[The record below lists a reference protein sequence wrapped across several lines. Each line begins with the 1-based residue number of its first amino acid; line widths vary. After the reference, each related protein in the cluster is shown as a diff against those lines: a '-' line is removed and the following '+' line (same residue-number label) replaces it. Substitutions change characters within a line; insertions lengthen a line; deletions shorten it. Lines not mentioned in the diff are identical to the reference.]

1 MPNGNPGEKLFMDRK
16 VKLNKHEAEAIEI
29 CAPSFVALQIGS
41 FHLIFI
47 IKRFTFLANQTVT
60 MKNHCL
66 SHVATFFFVDNIV
79 FTDLMTFCTIILFKK
94 TDLTQYCIYASLI
107 LKHCLLYLG

>member
-29 CAPSFVALQIGS
+29 CGPSFVQIGS

-66 SHVATFFFVDNIV
+66 SHVATFVFVENIV
-79 FTDLMTFCTIILFKK
+79 LTDLMAFCTIILFKK
-94 TDLTQYCIYASLI
+94 MDLTQYCIDASLI
-107 LKHCLLYLG
+107 LTHCLLYLG